1 MPMPNTEMPS
11 MTTLNDSTRQR
22 LRQLREA
29 LGLSRPKFAAQLDI
43 PPTTLK
49 NYELG
54 YREIGGGLLLRII
67 NTPGLSDYA
76 VWLMKGSLI
85 IPEQVRPARP
95 N

>member
-1 MPMPNTEMPS
+1 MPNTEMPS

-29 LGLSRPKFAAQLDI
+29 LRLSRPKFAAQLDI

-85 IPEQVRPARP
+85 IPEQVRPTHP